1 MESLYSVLF
10 AIGQNTL
17 IAFFFALMIAVSRYR
32 RINSTVLCIGL
43 VFTFQSLMLLLRD
56 PLLALNSR
64 EVWYGTWTLI
74 DVLVVCSIYKSHQAL
89 KVNLARVSNA
99 VALTYVVSAF
109 IHTLRYIEREHFG
122 GEYLDSWYYIAV
134 NTINISL
141 AIYVLGTVLRD
152 KKEKLVGL
160 YV

>member
-1 MESLYSVLF
+1 MESFYSLLF

-17 IAFFFALMIAVSRYR
+17 IAYLFALAIAVYRFR
-32 RINSTVLCIGL
+32 RINSTILCVGL
-43 VFTFQSLMLLLRD
+43 VFMMQSFMQLIYH
-56 PLLALNSR
+56 PLLEAGSR
-64 EVWYGTWTLI
+64 ELWYGVWTAI
-74 DVLVVCSIYKSHQAL
+74 DVFTVYLFYKTHQAL
-89 KVNLARVSNA
+89 KVNLAHITNT